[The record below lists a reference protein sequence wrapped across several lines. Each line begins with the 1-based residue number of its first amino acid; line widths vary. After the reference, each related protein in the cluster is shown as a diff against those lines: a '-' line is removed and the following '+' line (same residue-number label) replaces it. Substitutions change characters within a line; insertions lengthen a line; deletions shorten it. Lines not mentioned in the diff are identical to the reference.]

1 MDLQSTRKGRT
12 ASSREQVGKSLP
24 SGSKAD
30 PTAPVPGLDLFE
42 LARESLVI
50 LDERENVVFWSRGA
64 ERMYGWTQAEVIGKS
79 PFEFLRTEL
88 PRPFAQIENILR
100 SEPYWD
106 GELKQTTKQ
115 GERVTV
121 ASRWALWRDS
131 AGQQCGRFQLD
142 SDITKRKQVENEL
155 RILSGRLLTLRDEE
169 RRRLAR
175 DLHDSVGQLLAGA
188 NMNLA
193 MLQRRIPATNSEEA
207 KLITELSRLLEQS
220 VKEIRTLSYLLHPP
234 LLDEV
239 GLPSALEWYVSGF
252 AGRSQIKVDLEI
264 PENLG
269 RFRREAEL
277 AVFRIVQETLTNV
290 HRHSGSATAKVS
302 LFRSPQQ
309 VRLRVEDRGKGIS
322 PASGIHDNGIKSG
335 GPSALGV
342 GISGIRER
350 VRQLGG
356 QMQIRTGQEGTS
368 VEVILP
374 LEESPSLM
382 HDATSGS

>member
-1 MDLQSTRKGRT
+1 MELQSTKRGRSSGSREMT
-12 ASSREQVGKSLP
+12 GTSSRSEAVTGVGAQL
-24 SGSKAD
+24 
-30 PTAPVPGLDLFE
+30 PGLDLFE
-42 LARESLVI
+42 LARESLVV
-50 LDERENVVFWSRGA
+50 LDQHENVVFWSRGA
-64 ERMYGWTQAEVIGKS
+64 ERMYGWTQAEVAGKS
-79 PFEFLRTEL
+79 PFEFLKTEL

-121 ASRWALWRDS
+121 ASRWALWRDG
-131 AGQQCGRFQLD
+131 AGQHCGRFQLD
-142 SDITKRKQVENEL
+142 NDITKRKQVENEL

-188 NMNLA
+188 SMNLA
-193 MLQRRIPATNSEEA
+193 MLQRRIPGTESEEA
-207 KLITELSRLLEQS
+207 KLVTELSKLLEQS

-277 AVFRIVQETLTNV
+277 AVFRIVQETLTNI
-290 HRHSGSATAKVS
+290 HRHSGSPSAKIALS
-302 LFRSPQQ
+302 RSRQQ

-322 PASGIHDNGIKSG
+322 PSAIANNGSKPG
-335 GPSALGV
+335 APSALGV

-356 QMQIRTGQEGTS
+356 QMQVRTGQWGTS

-374 LEESPSLM
+374 LEEVPPLM
-382 HDATSGS
+382 HEARSGS